1 VSANLKLELRMAQDL
16 SLADGYAEVFD
27 DDLSKSQPQHIGFGF
42 VTTYLFQ
49 CRAFNGFIVEAA
61 LLGCDGEHC
70 VLGVSMEECFFR
82 SGNSKEACQLVQC
95 IYCRWNIWITSN
107 VRTPVS
113 T

>member
-1 VSANLKLELRMAQDL
+1 MAQDL
-16 SLADGYAEVFD
+16 PLPYRYAEVFD
-27 DDLSKSQPQHIGFGF
+27 NDLSRSQRKHTSSGFLI
-42 VTTYLFQ
+42 TYLFQ